1 MKIMERKYVCANGV
15 VERTRFPV
23 GDKARPRSSRKKGN
37 TSYRKQEANF
47 NSSLRKLARILNCN
61 YTHENGLLITLD
73 YDPAGLGALCRKAK
87 LTEKQTEWAM
97 GPKVG
102 AIGEWK
108 AAKKGKQAVGIDP
121 YEDAELEDGCAKLRE
136 AAEKQMNL
144 WLRRIKRKA
153 GDLKYIAVTSDIDGD
168 TGEAVRI
175 HHHLVIAAEGLSWDL
190 LQQQWKLGSVDI
202 RRLRGQKDYTP
213 VAVYLLRQVRR
224 QPDAKKYA
232 VSRGM
237 LLPVITEREVLGNP
251 EIRVP
256 AGASVLERAEYNEET
271 VVQYVRYVQKK
282 RRPRSRAEDGGGDNG
297 I

>member
-23 GDKARPRSSRKKGN
+23 GDNARPRSSRKKGN
-37 TSYRKQEANF
+37 TSCRKQEANF

-73 YDPAGLGALCRKAK
+73 YDPAGLEALCRKAK
-87 LTEKQTEWAM
+87 LTEEQTLWAK
-97 GPKVG
+97 GARVG
-102 AIGEWK
+102 EIGEWK

-153 GDLKYIAVTSDIDGD
+153 GSLKYIAVTSDIDGD

-190 LQQQWKLGSVDI
+190 LRQQWKLGSVDI

-256 AGASVLERAEYNEET
+256 AGASVLERAEYNAET
-271 VVQYVRYVQKK
+271 VVQYVRYVPKK
-282 RRPRSRAEDGGGDNG
+282 RESRTEDGGGEHG

>member
-15 VERTRFPV
+15 VERTRYVV
-23 GDKARPRSSRKKGN
+23 GDNARPRSSRKKGN
-37 TSYRKQEANF
+37 TSFRKQEANF
-47 NSSLRKLARILNCN
+47 NGALRRLARILNCN

-73 YDPAGLGALCRKAK
+73 YDPAGMESLCRKAK
-87 LTEKQTEWAM
+87 LTEEQTLWAM
-97 GPKVG
+97 GARVG
-102 AIGEWK
+102 EIGEWK

-153 GDLKYIAVTSDIDGD
+153 GNLKYIAVTSDIDGD

-190 LQQQWKLGSVDI
+190 LQQQWRLGSVDI

-237 LLPVITEREVLGNP
+237 LLPAVTEREVLGNP

-256 AGASVLERAEYNEET
+256 AGASVLERAEYNAET
-271 VVQYVRYVQKK
+271 VVQYVRYVPKK
-282 RRPRSRAEDGGGDNG
+282 RESRTEDGGGERG

>member
-15 VERTRFPV
+15 VERTRYVV
-23 GDKARPRSSRKKGN
+23 GDNARPRSSRKKGN
-37 TSYRKQEANF
+37 TSFRKQEANF
-47 NSSLRKLARILNCN
+47 NGALRRLARILNCN

-73 YDPAGLGALCRKAK
+73 YDPAGMESLCRKAK
-87 LTEKQTEWAM
+87 LTEEQTLWAM
-97 GPKVG
+97 GARVG
-102 AIGEWK
+102 EIGEWK

-153 GDLKYIAVTSDIDGD
+153 GNLKYIAVTSDIDGD

-190 LQQQWKLGSVDI
+190 LQQQWRLGSVDI

-237 LLPVITEREVLGNP
+237 LLPAVTEREVLGNP

-256 AGASVLERAEYNEET
+256 AGASVLERAEYNAET
-271 VVQYVRYVQKK
+271 VVQYVRYVPKK
-282 RRPRSRAEDGGGDNG
+282 RESRTEDGGGEHG

>member
-23 GDKARPRSSRKKGN
+23 GDNARPRSSRKKGN
-37 TSYRKQEANF
+37 TSCRKQEANF

-73 YDPAGLGALCRKAK
+73 YDPAGLEALCRKAK
-87 LTEKQTEWAM
+87 LTEEQTLWAM
-97 GPKVG
+97 GARVG
-102 AIGEWK
+102 EIGEWK
-108 AAKKGKQAVGIDP
+108 AEKKKQETVQ
-121 YEDAELEDGCAKLRE
+121 AEEEKSEFSAACELLRAE
-136 AAEKQMNL
+136 AEKRMNL

-153 GDLKYIAVTSDIDGD
+153 GNLKYIAVTSDIDGD

-190 LQQQWKLGSVDI
+190 LQQQWRLGSVDI

-271 VVQYVRYVQKK
+271 VVQYVRYVPKK
-282 RRPRSRAEDGGGDNG
+282 RGPRSRAEDGGGDNG

>member
-15 VERTRFPV
+15 VERTRYVV
-23 GDKARPRSSRKKGN
+23 GDNARPRSSRKKGN
-37 TSYRKQEANF
+37 TTYRKQEANF
-47 NSSLRKLARILNCN
+47 NSALRKLARILNCN
-61 YTHENGLLITLD
+61 YSHENGLLITLD
-73 YDPAGLGALCRKAK
+73 YDPAGMEALCRKAK
-87 LTEKQTEWAM
+87 LTEEQTLWAM
-97 GPKVG
+97 GARVG

-153 GDLKYIAVTSDIDGD
+153 GSLKYIAVTSDIDGD

-190 LQQQWKLGSVDI
+190 LQQQWRLGSVDI
-202 RRLRGQKDYTP
+202 RRLRRQKDYTP

-237 LLPVITEREVLGNP
+237 LLPAVTEREVLGNP

-256 AGASVLERAEYNEET
+256 AGACVLERAEYNEET
-271 VVQYVRYVQKK
+271 VVQYVRYVPKK
-282 RRPRSRAEDGGGDNG
+282 RESRTEDGGGEHG